1 MSVATTDYL
10 AAIAHLPA
18 GAALRMD
25 DVTWEE
31 YEQLLADLGDGYAV
45 RIFYD
50 QGRMEIVAPTSIHER
65 PKGIINTL
73 LYVLSDELDIDVEGF
88 GSTTFREKLKA
99 KGAEPDECF
108 YVQNASA
115 VIGKEEEIDLRYD
128 PPPDIVVEVDRT
140 SASLN
145 KFNIYSALGVPEIW
159 RIKGGS
165 LEIHLLAENNY
176 EQSPTSRAFPS
187 LSAQTLMEFMTK
199 GLVEGERK
207 TARAFRDWVREH
219 YR

>member
-10 AAIAHLPA
+10 AAIEHLPA
-18 GAALRMD
+18 GATLRMD

-31 YEQLLADLGDGYAV
+31 YEQLLADLGDGYAA

-50 QGRMEIVAPTSIHER
+50 QGKMEIVAPTSIHER
-65 PKGIINTL
+65 PKSIITRL
-73 LYVLSDELDIDVEGF
+73 VTVLSDELDIDVEGC

-99 KGAEPDECF
+99 KGAEPDDCF
-108 YVQNASA
+108 YVQNASS

-159 RIKGGS
+159 RIKGRS
-165 LEIHLLAENNY
+165 LAIYLRGENGY
-176 EQSPTSRAFPS
+176 EQSATSRAFPL
-187 LSAQTLMEFMTK
+187 LSAQTLSEFMAK

>member
-50 QGRMEIVAPTSIHER
+50 QGRMEIVAPNSIHEK
-65 PKGIINTL
+65 PKSIIHRL
-73 LYVLSDELDIDVEGF
+73 VIALSDELDIDIEGF

-115 VIGKEEEIDLRYD
+115 VIGKEDEIDLRYD

-140 SASLN
+140 NASLN
-145 KFNIYSALGVPEIW
+145 KFHIYSALGVPEIW
-159 RIKGGS
+159 RIKGRS
-165 LEIHLLAENNY
+165 LEIHLLAENDY
-176 EQSPTSRAFPS
+176 EQSPTSRAFPF
-187 LSAQTLMEFMTK
+187 LPAQTLSEFLAI
-199 GLVEGERK
+199 GFVEGERK

-219 YR
+219 H

>member
-18 GAALRMD
+18 GAALRID
-25 DVTWEE
+25 EVTWEE
-31 YEQLLADLGDGYAV
+31 YEQLLADLGEAYAV

-50 QGRMEIVAPTSIHER
+50 QGRMEIVAPNSIHEK
-65 PKGIINTL
+65 PKSIIHRL
-73 LYVLSDELDIDVEGF
+73 VIALSDELDIDIEGF

-108 YVQNASA
+108 YVQNASS

-159 RIKGGS
+159 RIKGRS
-165 LEIHLLAENNY
+165 LQIYILSENNY
-176 EQSPTSRAFPS
+176 EQSLTSRAFPF
-187 LSAQTLMEFMTK
+187 LSAETLSEFLAK
-199 GLVEGERK
+199 GFIEGERK
-207 TARAFRDWVREH
+207 IARAFRDWVRKH
-219 YR
+219 H

>member
-10 AAIAHLPA
+10 AAIEHLPA

-31 YEQLLADLGDGYAV
+31 YEQLLADLGDGYAA

-50 QGRMEIVAPTSIHER
+50 QGRMEIVATNSIHER
-65 PKGIINTL
+65 SKAIIHSL
-73 LYVLSDELDIDVEGF
+73 LMVLSDELDMDVEGC
-88 GSTTFREKLKA
+88 GSTTFREKIKA
-99 KGAEPDECF
+99 KGAEPDKCF

-115 VIGKEEEIDLRYD
+115 VIGKKEEIDLRYD

-145 KFNIYSALGVPEIW
+145 KFNIYSGLGVPEIW
-159 RIKGGS
+159 RVKGRS
-165 LEIHLLAENNY
+165 LEIHLRAENNY
-176 EQSPTSRAFPS
+176 EQSLTSRAFPS
-187 LSAQTLMEFMTK
+187 LSAQTLSEFLAQ
-199 GLVEGERK
+199 GFVEGERK
-207 TARAFRDWVREH
+207 TASAFRDWVRQH

>member
-50 QGRMEIVAPTSIHER
+50 QGKMEIVASTSIRE
-65 PKGIINTL
+65 KSKSIINTL
-73 LYVLSDELDIDVEGF
+73 AHVLSDELDIDVEGC
-88 GSTTFREKLKA
+88 GSTTFRERLKA

-115 VIGKEEEIDLRYD
+115 IIGKEDEIDLRYD

-159 RIKGGS
+159 RIKGRS
-165 LEIHLLAENNY
+165 LAIYLLGENGY
-176 EQSPTSRAFPS
+176 EQSATSRAFPL
-187 LSAQTLMEFMTK
+187 LSAQTLSEFMAK
-199 GLVEGERK
+199 GLVEGER
-207 TARAFRDWVREH
+207 
-219 YR
+219 

>member
-31 YEQLLADLGDGYAV
+31 YEQLLADLGESYAV

-65 PKGIINTL
+65 PKGIVNSL
-73 LYVLSDELDIDVEGF
+73 VRVLRDELDIDVESF
-88 GSTTFREKLKA
+88 GSTTFREKIKA

-108 YVQNASA
+108 YVQNASF
-115 VIGKEEEIDLRYD
+115 VIGKEEEIDLRTD
-128 PPPDIVVEVDRT
+128 PPPDIVLEVDRT

-145 KFNIYSALGVPEIW
+145 KFHIYSALGVPEIW
-159 RIKGGS
+159 RVKGHS
-165 LEIHLLAENNY
+165 LQIHLLAENDY
-176 EQSPTSRAFPS
+176 EQSPTSRAFPF
-187 LSAQTLMEFMTK
+187 LSAQTLSEFLAK
-199 GLVEGERK
+199 GFVEGERK
-207 TARAFRDWVREH
+207 TSRAFRDWVREH
-219 YR
+219 HR

>member
-10 AAIAHLPA
+10 AAIEHLPA

-31 YEQLLADLGDGYAV
+31 YEQLLADLGDGYAA

-50 QGRMEIVAPTSIHER
+50 QGRMEILAPTFIHER
-65 PKGIINTL
+65 PINIIGTL
-73 LYVLSDELDIDVEGF
+73 VHVLRDELDIDVEGC

-115 VIGKEEEIDLRYD
+115 VIGKEDEIDLRYD

-159 RIKGGS
+159 RVKGRS
-165 LEIHLLAENNY
+165 LEIHLLAENN
-176 EQSPTSRAFPS
+176 
-187 LSAQTLMEFMTK
+187 
-199 GLVEGERK
+199 
-207 TARAFRDWVREH
+207 
-219 YR
+219 

>member
-1 MSVATTDYL
+1 
-10 AAIAHLPA
+10 
-18 GAALRMD
+18 MD

-31 YEQLLADLGDGYAV
+31 YEQLLADLGEGYAV

-50 QGRMEIVAPTSIHER
+50 QGRMEIVAPTFIHER
-65 PKGIINTL
+65 PKGILHRLVI
-73 LYVLSDELDIDVEGF
+73 VLSEELDIDVESL

-128 PPPDIVVEVDRT
+128 PPHDIVIEVDRT

-159 RIKGGS
+159 RIKGRS

-176 EQSPTSRAFPS
+176 EQSPTSRAFPL
-187 LSAQTLMEFMTK
+187 LSAQTLSEFMAK
-199 GLVEGERK
+199 GFVEGERK